1 MDKNA
6 VLKILSRFKKALES
20 KGTKINKMILFGSY
34 AIGKYKEGSDID
46 VIVISE
52 DFGGK
57 GYWERIDILSDAI
70 YEVFEPIEAVAMT
83 PEEWE
88 KKESPVVDYVKDGE
102 VIYD

>member
-6 VLKILSRFKKALES
+6 VLKILSRFRKALES

-46 VIVISE
+46 VVVISDNFE
-52 DFGGK
+52 GK
-57 GYWERIDILSDAI
+57 NYWERIDILSDAI

-88 KKESPVVDYVKDGE
+88 RKESPVVDYVKDGE
-102 VIYD
+102 VIYG